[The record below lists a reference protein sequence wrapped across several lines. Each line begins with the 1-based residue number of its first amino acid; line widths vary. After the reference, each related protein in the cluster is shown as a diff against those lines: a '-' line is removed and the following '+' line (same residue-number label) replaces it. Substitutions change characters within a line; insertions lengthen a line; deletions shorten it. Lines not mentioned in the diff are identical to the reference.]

1 MRLSRIFTATK
12 NPLVLWSNCKPPWSP
27 SGFSVTPRG
36 DAARCSLQ
44 HFRGQLAAPPDTR
57 ETAQHLL
64 HSFKALEQ
72 TRHLDRGGPAA
83 GGDPAAPGSIDDRGP
98 AALPRRHRQ
107 DDRLDPSQL
116 GFVGQVA
123 ALLPHELAAP
133 GHHPQDRVQGAQAAE
148 LAHLDDEV
156 VEAEPTV
163 PDSFLVPLGV
173 LLAQLDAGPLD
184 QGQDI
189 AHPEDPP
196 RHPLGVERLQVP
208 RPLPDPAVPNL
219 KPDGGTHREGGPAP
233 SVAVALGAP

>member
-12 NPLVLWSNCKPPWSP
+12 NPLVRWSNCKPPWSP

-36 DAARCSLQ
+36 DAARCSLP
-44 HFRGQLAAPPDTR
+44 HFRGQSAAPSDTR
-57 ETAQHLL
+57 ETAHHLL

-98 AALPRRHRQ
+98 AALPRGHRQ

-133 GHHPQDRVQGAQAAE
+133 GPHPPDPGQGGHAGEPAPLDAA
-148 LAHLDDEV
+148 AV
-156 VEAEPTV
+156 PAEPPG
-163 PDSFLVPLGV
+163 PDSF
-173 LLAQLDAGPLD
+173 
-184 QGQDI
+184 
-189 AHPEDPP
+189 
-196 RHPLGVERLQVP
+196 
-208 RPLPDPAVPNL
+208 PD
-219 KPDGGTHREGGPAP
+219 
-233 SVAVALGAP
+233 